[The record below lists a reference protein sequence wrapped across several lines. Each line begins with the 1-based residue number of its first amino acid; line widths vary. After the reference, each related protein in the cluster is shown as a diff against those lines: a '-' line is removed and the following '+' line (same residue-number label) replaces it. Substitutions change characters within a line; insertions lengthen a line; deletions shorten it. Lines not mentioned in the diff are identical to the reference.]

1 MRLHIMSMLVLGAAS
16 LPCMGS
22 SKRGKSLSDAEND
35 RLRHVIKTQ
44 LMPRYEGNQSAAGG

>member
-1 MRLHIMSMLVLGAAS
+1 MSMLVLGAAS